1 MTDILNREALK
12 DIIREVLPEMLREIH
27 SPVEPFVNCEEAAQH
42 IGAEL
47 NTLRSW
53 AATGYKGIPVYRFG
67 SLVRFKLSELE
78 EWSKRKVA

>member
-1 MTDILNREALK
+1 MSTDVVNHQALK
-12 DIIREVLPEMLREIH
+12 DLIREMLQEMLREMH
-27 SPVEPFVNCEEAAQH
+27 PVEPFVNCEEAAQH

-67 SLVRFKLSELE
+67 KLVRFKLSELE